1 MHGAWQQRGAAAPQL
16 RMRNYQQHHGY
27 TPPYEM
33 YPFGIDFEGLPFYYV
48 NKRRYD
54 PRTAKPFPFVNLRK
68 LRWYSRQPCRN
79 VPTLDHF
86 PGPLNR
92 LRGHLGETKNKGT
105 IRSGPISALHTYS
118 AGSNEE
124 FLCA

>member
-1 MHGAWQQRGAAAPQL
+1 
-16 RMRNYQQHHGY
+16 MRNYQQHHGF

-54 PRTAKPFPFVNLRK
+54 PRTAKPFPFVSLGK
-68 LRWYSRQPCRN
+68 LRWYSRQPCRK
-79 VPTLDHF
+79 VPPLDHF

-92 LRGHLGETKNKGT
+92 LRGHLGETKKKGPFVPDPFRHCT
-105 IRSGPISALHTYS
+105 PTVQVRTKSFYARKFSPYVKRPI
-118 AGSNEE
+118 GKM
-124 FLCA
+124 